1 MGQLCCYQEGIQ
13 QAICVEQSGPLKVQ
27 TDERTEVS
35 YEPSVPSIRNL
46 NSKATSMSLASLES
60 KPSMLEEEE
69 VSETD
74 EADLLSRTESKP
86 FAGHVS
92 LKGPFSA
99 EDAMRAGFFSFYR
112 PPELGEEV
120 VCFQRN
126 HWLKRGIVTGVE
138 EQVSNGRD
146 GLKEGAAGVWVT
158 VQQQDASYYH
168 CWAAFLA
175 TSKDMEYS
183 SLCLQAEYENS
194 KFFRLRR
201 EIYGS
206 TVTHETRVTKPE
218 ARRALEAWL
227 HCMIDADGE
236 AVEVSPEMAK
246 ELLDIFDVQQDAS
259 LHLYSLH
266 KRLGPRTDARKGRD
280 YSLYYQALNN
290 TLNHDTEL
298 SLRAALP
305 LIRRMTY
312 LLLYDEKTGEERRH
326 SGGTVWKGDSERP
339 APVTGKVINNGKPR
353 FDLFHFEWSICS
365 WKVRA
370 VLSAKGVPWRS
381 WTLDPAK
388 RHHYHPAYVRLRAL
402 GHFEGA
408 LVGEVFNG
416 SSGATSQGFDPLAV
430 PTLVDREKKTVV
442 VDSKAICQYLD
453 QELPLVPLTYPEWE
467 VLINKHLDL
476 VDETPHMGLI
486 YGLHFADDIRDPV
499 VLKYAQLMKG
509 ARGGQLAAV
518 GQRLGGELPPQLRG
532 FYEAKRRKIRMASE
546 TLSRAAVLEMHQ
558 KVQEILGILEQD
570 LRAIGNLGDFFCGTL
585 SLVDVFWHSSL
596 LRLFELGFDGWFS
609 KDRLPRVHAQ
619 LWQQRGGRS
628 ELYAMRILR
637 DPVLARATYLWP
649 YKPVTGNVRKLMS
662 ETVPLKAVPLNQKRL
677 QMAMRH
683 QVPIRFRQ
691 FQSTTSDR
699 KVAERF
705 QKREDHPGFLWTI
718 EIPEN
723 YFGARNIQDVSSRSN
738 ESETLFPPYSAFEV
752 LDLERDRCR
761 LRAVPYRWDDE
772 SVMSQAQAPNADSS
786 CNAM

>member
-339 APVTGKVINNGKPR
+339 
-353 FDLFHFEWSICS
+353 
-365 WKVRA
+365 
-370 VLSAKGVPWRS
+370 
-381 WTLDPAK
+381 
-388 RHHYHPAYVRLRAL
+388 
-402 GHFEGA
+402 
-408 LVGEVFNG
+408 
-416 SSGATSQGFDPLAV
+416 
-430 PTLVDREKKTVV
+430 
-442 VDSKAICQYLD
+442 
-453 QELPLVPLTYPEWE
+453 
-467 VLINKHLDL
+467 
-476 VDETPHMGLI
+476 
-486 YGLHFADDIRDPV
+486 
-499 VLKYAQLMKG
+499 
-509 ARGGQLAAV
+509 
-518 GQRLGGELPPQLRG
+518 
-532 FYEAKRRKIRMASE
+532 
-546 TLSRAAVLEMHQ
+546 
-558 KVQEILGILEQD
+558 
-570 LRAIGNLGDFFCGTL
+570 
-585 SLVDVFWHSSL
+585 
-596 LRLFELGFDGWFS
+596 
-609 KDRLPRVHAQ
+609 
-619 LWQQRGGRS
+619 
-628 ELYAMRILR
+628 
-637 DPVLARATYLWP
+637 
-649 YKPVTGNVRKLMS
+649 
-662 ETVPLKAVPLNQKRL
+662 VPLNQKRL